1 MKYINSNCDLPE
13 KPQPPPLAFDIPRI
27 EKKKKEKETMQGINA
42 IKLSGQPWSVF
53 ELHPTLSPL
62 PFPTSSLDGKPS

>member
-1 MKYINSNCDLPE
+1 
-13 KPQPPPLAFDIPRI
+13 
-27 EKKKKEKETMQGINA
+27 MQGINA